1 MPLRIGVPQ
10 SQLRQLKEKE
20 VEYWGLTL
28 FVPGFFHFSMT
39 GGGLIGR
46 TPQKSCRLIEIILL
60 VLFLGSF
67 IFLLPKNKKKVK
79 FTSKI
84 MLFGPFQYDRLSKN
98 GKNC

>member
-1 MPLRIGVPQ
+1 
-10 SQLRQLKEKE
+10 
-20 VEYWGLTL
+20 
-28 FVPGFFHFSMT
+28 MT
-39 GGGLIGR
+39 GGALIGR

-67 IFLLPKNKKKVK
+67 IFLLPTNMKKVK

-84 MLFGPFQYDRLSKN
+84 MLSGPFQYDRLSKN